1 MGDDL
6 ERTLIRVNDFGFSRT
21 LVYREPQLRWRDQRG
36 SHSALIRGRVMLG
49 SADDCSLVLYDPM
62 VSRLHASIEVTT
74 DGIWV
79 RDLGSRNGTYVAGVR
94 VREACVPDGA
104 AIHIGDTDL
113 WVYYDQNETVVDLW
127 PTEQFGPLW
136 GRSVIMR
143 ELFARLARVAAMEST
158 VLIQGETGTGKE
170 LVARAVHN
178 SSRRREKP
186 LVVVDCGALAENLL
200 EAELF
205 GHARG
210 AFTGASHE
218 RAGAIESAAGG
229 TVFLD
234 EIGEMPLSMQ
244 PKLLRALESRQVR
257 RVGESRYRDV
267 DVRFIAATHRD
278 LAKMVNDGTFREDLF
293 FRLSVLPVTVPPLR
307 ERLDDIPLLVQRMM
321 PEGAAHAVSPELL
334 RELSSRAWSGNVRE
348 LRNFVERAV
357 ALGAREALTLADR
370 QRPSSP
376 QPASAE
382 PSRKE
387 QFPPISTEE
396 TFKDVRDRWLDHL
409 EREYMRAMVA
419 RFTRDTSAIANAS
432 GLDRSYVYRMLRKH
446 EL

>member
-1 MGDDL
+1 MGDDV

-21 LVYREPQLRWRDQRG
+21 AVYREPQIRWRDQSG
-36 SHSALIRGRVMLG
+36 SHSALLRGRNMVG
-49 SADDCSLVLYDPM
+49 SADDCSLVVRDPL
-62 VSRLHASIEVTT
+62 VSRLHVALDVAD

-79 RDLGSRNGTYVAGVR
+79 RDLGSSNGTYVAGVR
-94 VREACVPDGA
+94 VREACVPDRA
-104 AIHIGDTDL
+104 SIHIGNTDL
-113 WVYYDQNETVVDLW
+113 WVYYDQNEAVVDLW

-136 GRSVIMR
+136 GRSVVMR
-143 ELFARLARVAAMEST
+143 ELFARLARVGAMEST

-170 LVARAVHN
+170 LVSRAVHN
-178 SSRRREKP
+178 TSSRADKP
-186 LVVVDCGALAENLL
+186 FVVVDCGALAENLL

-218 RAGAIESAAGG
+218 RAGAIEAAMGG

-244 PKLLRALESRQVR
+244 PKLLRALESHTVR
-257 RVGESRYRDV
+257 RVGETRYRDV
-267 DVRFIAATHRD
+267 DVRFVAATHRD
-278 LAKMVNDGTFREDLF
+278 LAAMVNAGTFREDLF

-307 ERLDDIPLLVQRMM
+307 QRVEDIPLLVEKML
-321 PEGAAHAVSPELL
+321 PPGARHAVSPELL
-334 RELSSRAWSGNVRE
+334 RELSTRAWPGNVRE

-357 ALGAREALTLADR
+357 ALGAREALTLSDQQR
-370 QRPSSP
+370 RPRPSDP
-376 QPASAE
+376 PK
-382 PSRKE
+382 RE
-387 QFPPISTEE
+387 QFPPVSTEE
-396 TFKDVRDRWLDHL
+396 SFKEVRDRWLDHL
-409 EREYMRAMVA
+409 EGEYMRAMVA
-419 RFTRDTSAIANAS
+419 KFQRDTSAIAQAS

>member
-1 MGDDL
+1 
-6 ERTLIRVNDFGFSRT
+6 
-21 LVYREPQLRWRDQRG
+21 
-36 SHSALIRGRVMLG
+36 
-49 SADDCSLVLYDPM
+49 
-62 VSRLHASIEVTT
+62 
-74 DGIWV
+74 
-79 RDLGSRNGTYVAGVR
+79 
-94 VREACVPDGA
+94 
-104 AIHIGDTDL
+104 
-113 WVYYDQNETVVDLW
+113 
-127 PTEQFGPLW
+127 
-136 GRSVIMR
+136 MR

-170 LVARAVHN
+170 LVARAVHHN
-178 SSRRREKP
+178 SRRREKP

-334 RELSSRAWSGNVRE
+334 RELSNRAWSGNVRE
-348 LRNFVERAV
+348 LRNFVERAL
-357 ALGAREALTLADR
+357 ALGAREALAMGGVAPLA
-370 QRPSSP
+370 
-376 QPASAE
+376 ASAGESLPAVSIDE
-382 PSRKE
+382 P
-387 QFPPISTEE
+387 
-396 TFKDVRDRWLDHL
+396 FKSLRERWVDHL
-409 EREYMRAMVA
+409 EREYVRAMLARHDGNVSAVA
-419 RFTRDTSAIANAS
+419 TAS
-432 GLDRSYVYRMLRKH
+432 GLDRTYVHRLIRKH

>member
-1 MGDDL
+1 MVDDL
-6 ERTLIRVNDFGFSRT
+6 ERTLVRVNDFGFSRT
-21 LVYREPQLRWRDQRG
+21 LIYREPQLRWVDAAG
-36 SHSALIRGRVMLG
+36 SHSALVRTRSVIG
-49 SADDCSLVLYDPM
+49 SAEDCALSIRDPR
-62 VSRLHASIEVTT
+62 VSRLHASLEVS
-74 DGIWV
+74 DEGIWV

-104 AIHIGDTDL
+104 AIHVGDTDV
-113 WVYYDQNETVVDLW
+113 WVHYDQNEAVVDLW
-127 PTEQFGPLW
+127 PTEQFGPMW
-136 GRSVIMR
+136 GRSVLMR

-170 LVARAVHN
+170 LVARAVHLA
-178 SSRRREKP
+178 SPRRDRP

-210 AFTGASHE
+210 AFTGASHV

-234 EIGEMPLSMQ
+234 EVGEMPLSMQ
-244 PKLLRALESRQVR
+244 PKLLRALESRTVR
-257 RVGESRYRDV
+257 RVGETRYRDV

-278 LAKMVNDGTFREDLF
+278 LAAMVNEGTFREDLF

-307 ERLDDIPLLVQRMM
+307 QRPDDIALLVEKML
-321 PEGAAHAVSPELL
+321 PAGARHAVSPELL
-334 RELSSRAWSGNVRE
+334 RELSGRPWPGNVRE

-357 ALGAREALTLADR
+357 ALGAREALTLSNPSAP
-370 QRPSSP
+370 RPS
-376 QPASAE
+376 AE
-382 PSRKE
+382 GRRE
-387 QFPPISTEE
+387 QFPAVSTEE
-396 TFKDVRDRWLDHL
+396 FFKDVRDRWLDHL

-419 RFTRDTSAIANAS
+419 KHQRDTSAIAQAS
-432 GLDRSYVYRMLRKH
+432 GLDRSYVYRLLRKH